1 MKKTKPLIPILL
13 VSLGIGC
20 ASPPA
25 GLYYYE
31 EGFSPLLK
39 PEIENNK
46 GQTLATGSV
55 SAAYGMGNIQGDYQ
69 QTAGGSGALTAA
81 PAVAPSAGTFT
92 YPPTGETFQGPVLY
106 TASGAPDI
114 LAMRNRKFG
123 PSAWG
128 HWPIFRSASDQA
140 NYYAWERQYG
150 GEGLSYL
157 NPYKPIRY
165 TDTPRK
171 GRAGAGDSITGTID
185 YLKTNK

>member
-1 MKKTKPLIPILL
+1 MKKIKPLILIFL
-13 VSLGIGC
+13 VSLAIGC
-20 ASPPA
+20 ASAPA

-31 EGFSPLLK
+31 EGFRPLLK
-39 PEIENNK
+39 PEIENTM

-69 QTAGGSGALTAA
+69 QTAGGGGGAPTAA
-81 PAVAPSAGTFT
+81 PAVAPSAGTVI
-92 YPPTGETFQGPVLY
+92 YPPTGETFDTGDVIY
-106 TASGAPDI
+106 TPEGNIDVTKS
-114 LAMRNRKFG
+114 RNRKFG
-123 PSAWG
+123 PQAWG

-165 TDTPRK
+165 TGTPRR
-171 GRAGAGDSITGTID
+171 GRAVGGGSITGTID
-185 YLKTNK
+185 